1 MVLDTDAY
9 NEIDDQY
16 AIAYLLLHQEKLHT
30 QALYAAPFSNARAD
44 SPAEGMQKSHE
55 EILHILA
62 LMHMPALKTKFFR
75 ELKRICRMSLRR
87 CTLPLLRT

>member
-1 MVLDTDAY
+1 MDAQRFGPVDAAALVKRLQRPAHPVDVVLDTDAY

-44 SPAEGMQKSHE
+44 SPGRHAKE
-55 EILHILA
+55 
-62 LMHMPALKTKFFR
+62 P
-75 ELKRICRMSLRR
+75 
-87 CTLPLLRT
+87 